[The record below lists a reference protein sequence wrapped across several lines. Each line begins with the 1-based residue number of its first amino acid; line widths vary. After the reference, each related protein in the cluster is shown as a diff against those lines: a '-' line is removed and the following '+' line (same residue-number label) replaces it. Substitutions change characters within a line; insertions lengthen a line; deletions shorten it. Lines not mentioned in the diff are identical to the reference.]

1 MLIELCGNVY
11 QSQGH
16 TGTHSWIEMLPEPYQ
31 YQMWAELEKLD
42 TPEWMQEQDHYSEEW
57 A

>member
-1 MLIELCGNVY
+1 MLVELCGNVY